1 MVECLLDEYIM
12 CKLSIYLFRIF
23 LEKIRLH
30 PYYKDIPPSERKVMT
45 DFCTKILPQ
54 AEYLKKELLKKYVT
68 EHEEY
73 LVEETE
79 RRRQAEEQ
87 RKRELEEQKRRAQ
100 ERASSDNKV
109 IPSKILPSAPPPS
122 APSIGDP
129 GRSSYDS
136 TPFVPSAPFGIPKVE
151 QPSSGPPAWQYDPT
165 PVEKI
170 REPDVT
176 PFTGLNI
183 PVGPSG
189 IPSVDRST
197 KPSRVLTPMSS
208 GLRPLIIPADLPA
221 TFLRHAQANTARNT
235 ETCGLLTGRI
245 VWITFYKYIC

>member
-1 MVECLLDEYIM
+1 MNVILIIYIYQGYA
-12 CKLSIYLFRIF
+12 SIYVFRIF

-30 PYYKDIPPSERKVMT
+30 PYYKDVPPSERKVMT

-54 AEYLKKELLKKYVT
+54 AEYLKKELLKKYET

-73 LVEETE
+73 LVEEKE
-79 RRRQAEEQ
+79 RLRQVEEQ
-87 RKRELEEQKRRAQ
+87 RQRELEEQKRRAQ

-109 IPSKILPSAPPPS
+109 IPAMVLPSAPPPS
-122 APSIGDP
+122 APAFGDP

-136 TPFVPSAPFGIPKVE
+136 TSFVPSAPFVPPPVE
-151 QPSSGPPAWQYDPT
+151 QPNSGPPAWQYDPT
-165 PVEKI
+165 PKEKI

-208 GLRPLIIPADLPA
+208 GLRPLIIPADLPT
-221 TFLRHAQANTARNT
+221 TFLRYAQANTAKNT

-245 VWITFYKYIC
+245 VCINSFKI